1 MSRSTSLA
9 PRTALATPHRRP
21 EEQVRAMKGTVPRE
35 TLERL
40 VALGEEASAVVQ
52 MYTGKVNK
60 L

>member
-1 MSRSTSLA
+1 
-9 PRTALATPHRRP
+9 
-21 EEQVRAMKGTVPRE
+21 MKGTVPRE